1 MTWNEVWDKHR
12 IYEDICDG
20 GFKPTVQRVG
30 KDHIFD
36 EDKSVKWNREEVE
49 RVNNQYQQE
58 LNDFRRMKANAYSAV
73 ERAAVDYIMQELSVD
88 FEKAMKIYNFCYGLK
103 YDESFEAV
111 LELVNDIIDVLE

>member
-1 MTWNEVWDKHR
+1 MIWNEVWDKHR
-12 IYEDICDG
+12 VWQDICDK
-20 GFKPTVQRVG
+20 GFEPTVQRVG
-30 KDHIFD
+30 KDHVFD

-73 ERAAVDYIMQELSVD
+73 ERAAADYIMQELSVN